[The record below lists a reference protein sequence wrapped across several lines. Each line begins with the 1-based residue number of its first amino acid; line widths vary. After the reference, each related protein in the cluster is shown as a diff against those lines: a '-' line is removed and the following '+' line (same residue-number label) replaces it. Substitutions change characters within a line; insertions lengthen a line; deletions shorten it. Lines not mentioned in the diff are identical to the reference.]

1 MKVKLPSLQSLWFS
15 FAAVLKRFPLQ
26 VLCAFLATVAWCYVV
41 DPPDLDPRYVEPA
54 IRFICIC
61 NLGLTLLLAL
71 DLYAEVNHLDRGKH
85 WGLRILVL
93 LLCTGLYFLL
103 RPELYKADIYRIALL
118 AFSFHLLVAF
128 APFIGKGSL
137 NGFWQYNKTLFLR
150 FLTSALYALV
160 LYAGLAIALLAIDR
174 LFDADI
180 SWKVYM
186 RLFALVS
193 AGFTTVFFLAGV
205 PSDFKALDEDH
216 SYPKGLKV
224 FTQYVLIPL
233 MTIYLL
239 ILLIYEVKIALEW
252 QLPKG
257 MVSLL
262 ILGYSVFGI
271 LSLLLI
277 YPVKDR
283 EGNGWIRLFSK
294 FFYVMMIPL
303 VLLLLLAVWK
313 RVGVYGITESR
324 YILTVLAVW
333 LTLLTAYFLLSRKQN
348 IMMIPV
354 SLALLSLLAVY
365 GPQSA
370 FSVSRYSQTLRLKK
384 IIHSKKSKDIEEQ
397 RAVIHYLVSN
407 HGLKSLQDFTKR
419 DLVVLE
425 DKMEAKVTR
434 SSRYGI
440 ENDKIDSAYAILKI
454 AKDRDSYSDNVN
466 LILSGGAVVNVK
478 GFDLVIPIEGYA
490 PETEVKVNGLS
501 LKLQKVGEGGRLKLI
516 VGVEPEQEIDILKV
530 ARKASLLIKA
540 GQLKAKP
547 QSYRTYEL
555 SQAQLTSDEA
565 VFNSFTAVMVF
576 SSIDTKIDEEDDQ
589 VTARWLNYKGML
601 LIRFK

>member
-1 MKVKLPSLQSLWFS
+1 MKIKLPSLQSLWFS

-26 VLCAFLATVAWCYVV
+26 VLLALLATAAWWYAV
-41 DPPDLDPRYVEPA
+41 DPPGENDNIGPA
-54 IRFICIC
+54 IRFICVS
-61 NLGLTLLLAL
+61 NLALTLLLSV
-71 DLYAEVNHLDRGKH
+71 DLYAEVNKMGKGRQ
-85 WGLRILVL
+85 WFLRLLAVLV
-93 LLCTGLYFLL
+93 CAGLYFLL
-103 RPELYKADIYRIALL
+103 HPELYKADIYRIALL

-128 APFIGKGSL
+128 APFIGKSSL

-150 FLTSALYALV
+150 FLISALYAGV
-160 LYAGLAIALLAIDR
+160 LFAGLAIALSAING
-174 LFDADI
+174 LFNADI
-180 SWKVYM
+180 SSNVYV
-186 RLFALVS
+186 RLFALVT
-193 AGFTTVFFLAGV
+193 AGFATVFFLAGL
-205 PSDFKALDEDH
+205 PLDLKALEEDH
-216 SYPKGLKV
+216 SYPRGLQV

-233 MTIYLL
+233 MSIYLL
-239 ILLIYEVKIALEW
+239 ILLVYEVKIALEW

-277 YPVKDR
+277 YPIKDK

-303 VLLLLLAVWK
+303 VVLLLLAVWK

-348 IMMIPV
+348 IMMIPI
-354 SLALLSLLAVY
+354 SLSLLSLLAVY

-370 FSVSRYSQTLRLKK
+370 FSVSRYSQSLRLKK
-384 IIHSKKSKDIEEQ
+384 IIHSKAPKDVAEQ
-397 RAVIHYLVSN
+397 RAVIYYLVRN

-419 DLVVLE
+419 DLVLLE
-425 DKMEAKVTR
+425 DKMEARMTK

-454 AKDRDSYSDNVN
+454 AKEKNSYSDNVE
-466 LILSGGAVVNVK
+466 LILAGGTVVNVK

-490 PETEVKVNGLS
+490 PETEVKVNGLP
-501 LKLQKVGEGGRLKLI
+501 LKLQKAGEGSRVKLT
-516 VGVEPEQEIDILKV
+516 VGVEPEQEIDVLKV

-540 GQLKAKP
+540 GQLKVKP
-547 QSYRTYEL
+547 KSYRTYEL
-555 SQAQLTSDEA
+555 SQAQLSSDAA
-565 VFNSFTAVMVF
+565 VFSGFTAVMVF
-576 SSIDTKIDEEDDQ
+576 SSIDTKIDEVDDE
-589 VTARWLNYKGML
+589 VMARWLNYKGML